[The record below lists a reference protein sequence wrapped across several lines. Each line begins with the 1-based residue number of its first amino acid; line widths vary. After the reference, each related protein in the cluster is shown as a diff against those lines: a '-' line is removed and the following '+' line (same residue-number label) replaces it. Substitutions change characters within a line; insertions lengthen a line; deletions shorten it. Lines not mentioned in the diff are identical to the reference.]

1 MLIGNGLLNI
11 IESSLLARS
20 KALATA
26 VNGTLGY
33 NVKSVLFDDYTR
45 EEQLPEQDVIGCWQL
60 ELEVDE
66 HIVSGTFL
74 LTLSTLNDAGL
85 FRLRNMTSLV
95 FDEMTPTTEFGLFQP
110 DGTQVE
116 GTIIVLNGVRMLP
129 VEKGDERPAKTL
141 AIPFKCTR
149 TLNLRRL

>member
-11 IESSLLARS
+11 IESSLLAHS
-20 KALATA
+20 KALAGA
-26 VNGTLGY
+26 INGTLGY
-33 NVKSVLFDDYTR
+33 NVKSVLFDDYTL
-45 EEQLPEQDVIGCWQL
+45 EERLPEQDIIGCWQL
-60 ELEVDE
+60 EFEVDE

-85 FRLRNMTSLV
+85 FRLRNAASLV
-95 FDEMTPTTEFGLFQP
+95 FDEIKPMQEFNLYQP

-116 GTIIVLNGVRMLP
+116 GTIIVMNGVKMLP
-129 VEKGDERPAKTL
+129 VEKGDERPAKTF

-149 TLNLRRL
+149 TIGL